1 MNWFYNMKISKKLLL
16 SFCIVAVI
24 AGFIGYEGI
33 SSIRALD
40 AADTKLFEK
49 ATVPMGQLQKISVAF
64 QRVRVNMR
72 DAFITNDPDVLD
84 KKEKRVEEMLS
95 IVEEQSKLFE
105 TTLLTEEG
113 RRSLN
118 EFNVKFK
125 ENYEIVIKIIDLCKK
140 NKKAEAEILMNGDA
154 YVTATKTDELL
165 TKIVDLKLAAAKEIS
180 DQNTLDSNSAIT
192 LMTIFI
198 VIGVLIAIGFGIFI
212 SKIIGRPIN
221 ILAEVAEKV
230 AVGDVDVNVEQK
242 TTDEIGNLM
251 GMFKKMI
258 DSIKDQV
265 KIADKIANGES
276 NIDVKV
282 RSEKDVLGLSFK
294 KVVATIE
301 DLVSES
307 VLLSKAA
314 VEGKLST
321 RGNTEKF
328 KGGYKQIVQ
337 GVNETLDAVIGPLN
351 VAAEYVDRISKGD
364 IPNKITD
371 NYKGDFNEI
380 KNNLNVA
387 IDAVNLL
394 VTDAKILAKAA
405 VEGKLATR
413 ADASKHQ
420 GDFRAIVEGV
430 NNTLDSVIGPL
441 NVAAEYVDRIAKGDI
456 PNKIT
461 DSYNGD
467 FNEIKNNLNT
477 AIDAVNLLVTDA
489 KILAKAAVEGK
500 LATRADA
507 SKHQGDFRV
516 IVQGV
521 NNTLDSVIGPL
532 NVAAE
537 YVDRIAKGDIPNKIT
552 DNYNGDFNEIKNNL
566 NTAIDAI
573 TLLVIDAKVLAKAA
587 VDGKLATRADA
598 SKHQGDFRAIVQGVN
613 NTLDSVIGP
622 LNVAAEYVDRIA
634 KGDIPN
640 KITDS
645 YNGDFNE
652 IKNNLNTAIDAVNLL
667 VIDAKT
673 LAKAAVEGK
682 LATRADASKHQGD
695 FRVIVQG
702 VNNTL
707 DSVIGPLN
715 VAAEYVDRIA
725 KGDIPNKITD
735 NYNGDFNE
743 IKNNLNTAIDA
754 ITLLVVDAKTL
765 AKAAVEGK
773 LATRADASKHQGD
786 FRVIVQGVNNTL
798 DSVIGPLNVAAEYV
812 DRIAKGDIPNKIT
825 DSYNGDFNE
834 IKNNLNTAIDA
845 ITLLVM
851 DAKVLAKAAVEGK
864 LATRADAS
872 KHQGDFR
879 AIVQGVNNTLDS
891 VIGPLNVAA
900 EYVDR
905 IAKGNIPNK
914 ITDNY
919 NGDFNEIK
927 NNLNTAID
935 AINLLVVDAKVLAK
949 AAVEGKLATRAD
961 ASKHQGDFRA
971 IVEGVNNTLDSVI
984 GPLNVAAEY
993 VDRIAKGD
1001 IPNKIT
1007 DHYNGDFNE
1016 IKNNLNTAID
1026 AITLLVSDAK
1036 VLAKAAVEGKLAT
1049 RADASKHQGDF
1060 KAIVQGVNDTL
1071 DSVIGPLNVAAEY
1084 IDRIAKGDIPSKITD
1099 KYNGDFNEIKNN
1111 LNTAIDAI
1119 TLLVMDAKV
1128 LAQAAIEGK
1137 LATRADASKHQGDFR
1152 AIVQGVNNTLD
1163 SVIGPLNVAAE
1174 YVDRIAKGDIPNKIT
1189 DKYNGDFNEI
1199 KNNLN
1204 TAIDAITLLVVDA
1217 KTLAKAA
1224 VEGKLATRADAS
1236 KHQGDFRAIVE
1247 GVNNTLDSVIG
1258 PLNVA
1263 AEYVDRIAKGNIPN
1277 KITDNYNGDFNEI
1290 KNNLNTAI
1298 DAVNFLVA
1306 DAKALAK
1313 AAVEG
1318 KLSTR
1323 ADASKHQG
1331 DFRAIVQGVNDTLD
1345 SVIGPLNVAAEY
1357 IDRIAKGDIPNKITD
1372 NYNGDFNEIKNNLN
1386 VLIESMDEITSVA
1399 EEIAGGNLMVTANE
1413 RSQGDKLMK
1422 ALSSMIK
1429 GLMDVVQNVKTTAE
1443 NVTMGSQ
1450 ELASS
1455 SDQISEGANK
1465 QAASAEEAS
1474 SSMEEMTSN
1483 IKQNAENAF
1492 QTEKIAQQSA
1502 ENAKIG
1508 GKAVAETV
1516 LAMKEIASKISIIE
1530 EIARQ
1535 TNLLALNAAIEAA
1548 RAGEHGKGFAVVASE
1563 VRKLAER
1570 SQTAAAEINKLSA
1583 TSVEVAENAG
1593 NMLNKL
1599 VPDITKTAE
1608 LVQEITAASNEQ
1620 NSGAAQINQ
1629 AIQQLDLVIQ
1639 QNAAASEELSSTA
1652 NNLTSQAEQL
1662 QNIMGF
1668 FNTGDTN
1675 FGFNP
1680 MKERQNLNKTQL
1692 KSTKGSLVKHE
1703 NKSGKSSGFKL
1714 NMKNASD
1721 QQDSEF
1727 IKF

>member
-16 SFCIVAVI
+16 SFFIVALI
-24 AGFIGYEGI
+24 AGYIGYEGI
-33 SSIRALD
+33 TSLQTLD
-40 AADTKLFEK
+40 AEDTKLYEN
-49 ATVPMGQLQKISVAF
+49 AAVPLGQLQKIGVAF
-64 QRVRVNMR
+64 QRSRVNVR
-72 DAFITNDPDVLD
+72 DAFITNDRNVMEQ
-84 KKEKRVEEMLS
+84 KIKRVEEMDG
-95 IVEEQSKLFE
+95 IINEQLKGYE
-105 TTLLTEEG
+105 KTLLNEEDK
-113 RRSLN
+113 RMYE
-118 EFNVKFK
+118 EFTVLYKANSD
-125 ENYEIVIKIIDLCKK
+125 ITLKIIKLCE
-140 NKKAEAEILMNGDA
+140 NNQKAEALALMQGEAVDA
-154 YVTATKTDELL
+154 ASKTDQLL
-165 TKIVDLKLAAAKEIS
+165 LKIVELNISAAKEIS
-180 DQNTLDSNSAIT
+180 DQNTIDANSSIN

-198 VIGVLIAIGFGIFI
+198 ILGVLLAIGFGIFI
-212 SKIIGRPIN
+212 SRIIGRPIN

-242 TTDEIGNLM
+242 STDEIGKLM

-265 KIADKIANGES
+265 KIADKIANGEN

-282 RSEKDVLGLSFK
+282 RSEKDILGLSFQ

-314 VEGKLST
+314 IEGKLST
-321 RGNTEKF
+321 RGNTDKF
-328 KGGYKQIVQ
+328 KGGYKQ
-337 GVNETLDAVIGPLN
+337 
-351 VAAEYVDRISKGD
+351 
-364 IPNKITD
+364 
-371 NYKGDFNEI
+371 
-380 KNNLNVA
+380 
-387 IDAVNLL
+387 
-394 VTDAKILAKAA
+394 
-405 VEGKLATR
+405 
-413 ADASKHQ
+413 
-420 GDFRAIVEGV
+420 
-430 NNTLDSVIGPL
+430 
-441 NVAAEYVDRIAKGDI
+441 
-456 PNKIT
+456 
-461 DSYNGD
+461 
-467 FNEIKNNLNT
+467 
-477 AIDAVNLLVTDA
+477 
-489 KILAKAAVEGK
+489 
-500 LATRADA
+500 
-507 SKHQGDFRV
+507 
-516 IVQGV
+516 
-521 NNTLDSVIGPL
+521 
-532 NVAAE
+532 
-537 YVDRIAKGDIPNKIT
+537 
-552 DNYNGDFNEIKNNL
+552 
-566 NTAIDAI
+566 
-573 TLLVIDAKVLAKAA
+573 
-587 VDGKLATRADA
+587 
-598 SKHQGDFRAIVQGVN
+598 
-613 NTLDSVIGP
+613 
-622 LNVAAEYVDRIA
+622 
-634 KGDIPN
+634 
-640 KITDS
+640 
-645 YNGDFNE
+645 
-652 IKNNLNTAIDAVNLL
+652 
-667 VIDAKT
+667 
-673 LAKAAVEGK
+673 
-682 LATRADASKHQGD
+682 
-695 FRVIVQG
+695 
-702 VNNTL
+702 
-707 DSVIGPLN
+707 
-715 VAAEYVDRIA
+715 
-725 KGDIPNKITD
+725 
-735 NYNGDFNE
+735 
-743 IKNNLNTAIDA
+743 
-754 ITLLVVDAKTL
+754 
-765 AKAAVEGK
+765 
-773 LATRADASKHQGD
+773 
-786 FRVIVQGVNNTL
+786 
-798 DSVIGPLNVAAEYV
+798 
-812 DRIAKGDIPNKIT
+812 
-825 DSYNGDFNE
+825 
-834 IKNNLNTAIDA
+834 
-845 ITLLVM
+845 
-851 DAKVLAKAAVEGK
+851 
-864 LATRADAS
+864 
-872 KHQGDFR
+872 
-879 AIVQGVNNTLDS
+879 IVQGVNNTLDS

-935 AINLLVVDAKVLAK
+935 AINLLV
-949 AAVEGKLATRAD
+949 
-961 ASKHQGDFRA
+961 F
-971 IVEGVNNTLDSVI
+971 
-984 GPLNVAAEY
+984 
-993 VDRIAKGD
+993 
-1001 IPNKIT
+1001 
-1007 DHYNGDFNE
+1007 
-1016 IKNNLNTAID
+1016 
-1026 AITLLVSDAK
+1026 
-1036 VLAKAAVEGKLAT
+1036 
-1049 RADASKHQGDF
+1049 
-1060 KAIVQGVNDTL
+1060 
-1071 DSVIGPLNVAAEY
+1071 
-1084 IDRIAKGDIPSKITD
+1084 
-1099 KYNGDFNEIKNN
+1099 
-1111 LNTAIDAI
+1111 
-1119 TLLVMDAKV
+1119 
-1128 LAQAAIEGK
+1128 
-1137 LATRADASKHQGDFR
+1137 
-1152 AIVQGVNNTLD
+1152 
-1163 SVIGPLNVAAE
+1163 
-1174 YVDRIAKGDIPNKIT
+1174 
-1189 DKYNGDFNEI
+1189 
-1199 KNNLN
+1199 
-1204 TAIDAITLLVVDA
+1204 DA

-1298 DAVNFLVA
+1298 DAINLLVF
-1306 DAKALAK
+1306 DAKTLAR

-1318 KLSTR
+1318 KLATR

-1331 DFRAIVQGVNDTLD
+1331 DFRAIVEGVNNTLDSVIGPLNVAAEYVDRIAKGNIPNKITDNYNGDFNEIKNNLNTAIDAINLLVFDAKTLAKAAVEGKLATRADASKHQGDFQAIVEGVNNTLDSVIGPLNVAAEYIDRIAKGNIPNKITDKYNGDFNEIKNNLNTAIDAVNFLVGDAKALAKAAVDGKLATRADASKHQGDFRVIVQGVNDTLD

-1372 NYNGDFNEIKNNLN
+1372 NYNGDFNAIKNNLN
-1386 VLIESMDEITSVA
+1386 VLIEAMDEITLVA

-1413 RSQGDKLMK
+1413 RSQADKLMK
-1422 ALSSMIK
+1422 ALGSMIK

-1516 LAMKEIASKISIIE
+1516 VAMKEIASKISIIE

-1675 FGFNP
+1675 FGYNP
-1680 MKERQNLNKTQL
+1680 AKERQNLNKNQV

-1703 NKSGKSSGFKL
+1703 NKPAKSGGFKL
-1714 NMKNASD
+1714 NMKSASD